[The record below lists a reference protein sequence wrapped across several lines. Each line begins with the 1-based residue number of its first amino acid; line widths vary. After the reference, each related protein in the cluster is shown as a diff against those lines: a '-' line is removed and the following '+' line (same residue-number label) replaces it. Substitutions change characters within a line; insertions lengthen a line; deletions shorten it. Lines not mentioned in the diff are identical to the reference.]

1 MISSHCD
8 LWFVI
13 YVRRHSVWWMLY
25 HFSQP
30 SSDDSLKA
38 PLKSFALTHLIPPS
52 ICFPTL
58 AYILEKKK
66 QFQNFGEKTALKF
79 NLCHANN
86 FAFLTFQLNAEVE
99 VSFSRD
105 QQRSVYG
112 DVKCP
117 TACPVSG
124 TILFRETFFG
134 FCCSRKFSLLDCFV
148 GSMDRGCTFPLY

>member
-1 MISSHCD
+1 
-8 LWFVI
+8 
-13 YVRRHSVWWMLY
+13 MLY

-52 ICFPTL
+52 ICFPTH
-58 AYILEKKK
+58 K
-66 QFQNFGEKTALKF
+66 FHNFGVKTALKF
-79 NLCHANN
+79 DLCHANN
-86 FAFLTFQLNAEVE
+86 FAFLTFHLNAEVE

-148 GSMDRGCTFPLY
+148 GSMDRGCTFPLD

>member
-1 MISSHCD
+1 
-8 LWFVI
+8 
-13 YVRRHSVWWMLY
+13 MLY

-124 TILFRETFFG
+124 TILFREILFWILLFQKILTFRL
-134 FCCSRKFSLLDCFV
+134 FCWINGSGMHISSGLTLLRVVRRSLLQEK
-148 GSMDRGCTFPLY
+148 